1 MKKILYSIV
10 GLLLFVSTVFA
21 YDATFNFKQQVPEL
35 VGGWYIKAGP
45 TKGGPYANVQDCG
58 KPVMKADS
66 TYDCKVT
73 GYTAN
78 PVYAIVVPYDS
89 TKKELAPSPEATASV
104 VVPPPSDVK
113 IVVTIV
119 TVSRITRYGNA
130 IADTT
135 VTRESV
141 PADKV
146 IKEGTVKYR
155 KADGTYYTKT
165 TIVFG

>member
-1 MKKILYSIV
+1 MKK
-10 GLLLFVSTVFA
+10 GLLGILCFLLMTSSALA
-21 YDATFNFKQQVPEL
+21 YDASVNFKQQLPEL
-35 VGGWYIKAGP
+35 VAGWYVKAGP

-89 TKKELAPSPEATASV
+89 TKKELAPSLEATASV
-104 VVPPPSDVK
+104 VVPPPSDIK

-141 PADKV
+141 PADKLV
-146 IKEGTVKYR
+146 KEGTVKYR

>member
-1 MKKILYSIV
+1 MKKILATLV
-10 GLLLFVSTVFA
+10 MLFVSVNMAFA

-35 VGGWYIKAGP
+35 IGGWYIKAGP

-58 KPVMKADS
+58 KPTVKADS

-89 TKKELAPSPEATASV
+89 TKKELTPSAEATASV
-104 VVPPPSDVK
+104 VVPAPTDVK

-141 PADKV
+141 PAGKIV
-146 IKEGTVKYR
+146 KEGTVKYR

>member
-1 MKKILYSIV
+1 MKKVLAVLFSV
-10 GLLLFVSTVFA
+10 FLLAGTAFA

-73 GYTAN
+73 RYTAN

-89 TKKELAPSPEATASV
+89 TKKELAPSLEATASV

-146 IKEGTVKYR
+146 VKEGTVKYR